1 MRYRSYGIEGRAI
14 SSIAVQLDDPRGS
27 GSRDLWRDRV
37 RRSLAHGVNAFEVVT
52 GSQALAEGLGDELAL
67 RDRAQTILSWR
78 IRSAGR
84 ESISGLDIAEAVEQA
99 LDWTGLTF
107 LDQLMLEWD
116 VYRTLEPGAWDVLSG
131 FARAGAFERLGIVGG
146 EQAVDLCLT
155 DRRFRAVKTF
165 YDIVENPVLRRKVGE
180 AARMD
185 VVVMARA
192 FFGKPAEES
201 VLGRTFMSELGDF
214 LSLTP
219 KVEQKK
225 KTPVLDFLKTTPGW
239 TPEEVTLSCLLAD
252 PSVATG
258 VVETLD
264 DRHIGSLAISTERDL
279 PGAVTAQLEIAR
291 TAGAR
296 LDPRRSGRR

>member
-27 GSRDLWRDRV
+27 GGRELWRDRIK
-37 RRSLAHGVNAFEVVT
+37 RCMAHGVNAFEVVT
-52 GSQALAEGLGDELAL
+52 GSRALAEGLGDELAL
-67 RDRAQTILSWR
+67 RDRAQSILSWR

-99 LDWTGLTF
+99 LDWTGLTY

-116 VYRTLEPGAWDVLSG
+116 VYRTLEPGAWDVLG
-131 FARAGAFERLGIVGG
+131 GLARAGAFERLGIVGG

-165 YDIVENPVLRRKVGE
+165 YDIVENPVLRRKITD
-180 AARMD
+180 AARLD
-185 VVVMARA
+185 VIVMARA
-192 FFGKPAEES
+192 FFGKPAEET
-201 VLGRTFMSELGDF
+201 VLGGSFMAELGAF

-219 KVEQKK
+219 KVEKK
-225 KTPVLDFLKTTPGW
+225 KTPVLEFLRTTPGW
-239 TPEEVTLSCLLAD
+239 TPEELTLACLMAD
-252 PSVATG
+252 PSVTTG

-264 DRHIGSLAISTERDL
+264 DRHIGGLARSTERDL
-279 PGAVTAQLEIAR
+279 PGAVTAQLEMAR